1 MKRSKLAAVLGGLM
15 LLGLVS
21 VGSVLGA
28 VDYAT
33 VTGHQ
38 AFSADANHED
48 YWGKDCSKIED
59 VEGSL
64 GSSYVLTN
72 DYDLVVVKAGSD
84 AYANTLFANAT
95 AGQTVWADTNG
106 NNTFDPGGQD
116 GDKGISH
123 IIFCG
128 PAPEE
133 TPAVTPEATPEATP
147 AESPAETPE
156 ATPAETPAESPEA
169 TPAESPEATPA
180 ESPAET
186 PEATPAETP
195 AETPEAT
202 PAETPDGTPA
212 ASPSGGVLGE
222 TDSPGLPTGPSTDI
236 GSGDG
241 PAGGVNMGIVLL
253 ALGAL
258 AIVTLLV
265 TPVPAKV
272 RDRNRN
278 K

>member
-1 MKRSKLAAVLGGLM
+1 MKRSKVAAVLGGLM
-15 LLGLVS
+15 LLGVVS
-21 VGSVLGA
+21 VGSAFAA
-28 VDYAT
+28 VTYAN

-38 AFSADANHED
+38 AFSEDANHED
-48 YWGKDCSKIED
+48 FWGKDCTKID
-59 VEGSL
+59 SVDGNL
-64 GSSYVLTN
+64 GDSYVLTD
-72 DYDLVVVKAGSD
+72 DYDLVVVKAGSG
-84 AYANTLFANAT
+84 ANANTLFANAS
-95 AGQTVWADTNG
+95 AGETVWADTNG
-106 NNTFDPGGQD
+106 NSQFDPGGQD
-116 GDKGISH
+116 GDKNISH

-128 PAPEE
+128 PTPEE
-133 TPAVTPEATPEATP
+133 TPAVTPEATPAETPEAT
-147 AESPAETPE
+147 PAETPE
-156 ATPAETPAESPEA
+156 ATPAETPEA
-169 TPAESPEATPA
+169 
-180 ESPAET
+180 
-186 PEATPAETP
+186 TP

-212 ASPSGGVLGE
+212 ASPSGGVLAE